1 MSLIWIV
8 ILPFIGSL
16 CAAILPSHA
25 RNAATWLAG
34 VVAVG
39 CIILTVRLY
48 PPVAEGGVIREAVQW
63 VPQLGLDLTFRLDGF
78 AWLFAM
84 LVIVMGALV
93 VLYARYYMAAQDPV
107 PRFFSF
113 FLAFMGAM
121 LGVVLSG
128 NLIQLVVFWEL
139 TSLTSFMLI
148 AYWYHRPDARH
159 GARMALT
166 VTAAGGLCL
175 LAGVLVLGWIAGSY
189 DLDRVLDSGDLI
201 RAHSWYVPT
210 LILIGLGALTK
221 SAQFPFHFWL
231 PHAMAAPT
239 PVSVYLHSATMVK
252 AGVFLLVRFWPVL
265 AGTDEWFWMIGTAGL
280 LSLVLGAYAAVFQRD
295 MKGVLAYS
303 TISHLGL
310 ITLLLGLNSPLALIA
325 AIFHIMNHATFKA
338 SLFMAAGMVDHE
350 TGTRDLSRSSGL
362 RRAMPITA
370 TLAAVGA
377 ASMAG
382 VPLFNGFLS
391 KEMFFAETVFVSGH
405 PITRIGLP
413 AMAVVW
419 GILSVAYSLRF
430 ILQVFFGPPAE
441 DLPKKPHEPPR
452 WMLLPSALL
461 VAVCLVVGM
470 FPARTVGSY
479 LDMASRSVLGEDMP
493 FHSLAVW
500 HGFNLPLMMSLAA
513 MAGGILLY
521 RALGEYQQGTTVV
534 PLIERFDGKR
544 IFEFMLEK
552 LDRLAMRLLRWLSTE
567 HLQVQMLL
575 LIVAVFASALIPLS
589 SGGLPEGDKPLIQIE
604 PAFAVLW
611 LIGAACAIA
620 AAAQA
625 KYHRLAAL
633 TLSGVAGL
641 VTCMTFV
648 WFSAPDLALTQ
659 LIVEVVTLVLL
670 LLGLRWLPA
679 RDRSLDQETVSL
691 QVRVRAQGRRLRDL
705 VIAICADI
713 GITGLSYAVLTRRA
727 GEGISP
733 FFIENS
739 LPLAGGSNV
748 INVILVDFRGFD
760 TMGEITVL
768 GIVALTV
775 FALLRRF
782 RPAAEAM
789 TVPTKQQ
796 EQDAQ
801 FGALPSDPDA
811 LLPAGQMMVPA
822 VFVQLLL
829 PVSGMVAIYFLL
841 RGHNEPGGGF
851 VAGLI
856 VTTAVILQYLVGG
869 TAWAESR
876 TRIFP
881 QYWIAA
887 GLLCVAGAGMSAWL
901 AAQPFLS
908 AMAWHGTLPVIG
920 EMHLSTVLL
929 FDLGVF
935 FLVIGAAVLI
945 LVALA
950 HQSRRAHRKQ
960 EVAEVEAPM
969 EATISRAERV
979 TSVHTLTAQSAPVA
993 PTATTDHAP
1002 VEAERQKLPHALPP
1016 QGRED

>member
-16 CAAILPSHA
+16 CAAFLPSHA
-25 RNAATWLAG
+25 RNVAAWLAG
-34 VVAVG
+34 TVAVA
-39 CIILTVRLY
+39 CVILTVQLY
-48 PPVAEGGVIREAVQW
+48 PQVSEGEVIREAVHW
-63 VPQLGLDLTFRLDGF
+63 IPQLGLDFTFRLDGF

-84 LVIVMGALV
+84 LVTVMGALV

-175 LAGVLVLGWIAGSY
+175 LAGVLMLGWVAGSY
-189 DLDRVLDSGDLI
+189 DLDRVLASGDLI
-201 RAHSWYVPT
+201 RAHSWYVPM

-252 AGVFLLVRFWPVL
+252 AGVFLLVRLWPVL

-350 TGTRDLSRSSGL
+350 TGTRDLSRLSGL

-391 KEMFFAETVFVSGH
+391 KEMFFTETVFVIGH

-452 WMLLPSALL
+452 WMLFPSALL
-461 VAVCLVVGM
+461 VAACLVVGM

-479 LDMASRSVLGEDMP
+479 LNMASRSVLGENTP

-513 MAGGILLY
+513 MVGGILLY

-534 PLIERFDGKR
+534 PVIERFDGKR
-544 IFEFMLEK
+544 TFEFMLEK
-552 LDRLAMRLLRWLSTE
+552 LDRLAMRLLRWFSTE

-575 LIVAVFASALIPLS
+575 LIIAVFASALIPLS
-589 SGGLPEGDKPLIQIE
+589 SGGLPEGDKTPLPVE
-604 PAFAVLW
+604 PAFAMLW
-611 LIGAACAIA
+611 LIGAVCAIA
-620 AAAQA
+620 AAGQA

-641 VTCMTFV
+641 ATCMTFV

-670 LLGLRWLPA
+670 LLGLRWLPP
-679 RDRSLDQETVSL
+679 RDRSLDQETISL

-705 VIAICADI
+705 VIAICAGI

-789 TVPTKQQ
+789 TVPAKQQ

-801 FGALPSDPDA
+801 FGALPSDPHA
-811 LLPAGQMMVPA
+811 LLPEGPMMVPA

-881 QYWIAA
+881 QYWLAA
-887 GLLCVAGAGMSAWL
+887 GLLCAAGAGMSAWL
-901 AAQPFLS
+901 AARPFLS
-908 AMAWHGTLPVIG
+908 ALVWHGTLPIIG

-960 EVAEVEAPM
+960 EVAEVETPVEVPDSLAG
-969 EATISRAERV
+969 
-979 TSVHTLTAQSAPVA
+979 QSASGHASASLSTPVA
-993 PTATTDHAP
+993 PAAPIDHAP
-1002 VEAERQKLPHALPP
+1002 VEAERQKLSHVSPP
-1016 QGRED
+1016 KERED